1 MKKSILTAALLF
13 GLGTFFMTSC
23 GPDDG
28 GTTTTPTPTKTV
40 DKTKLVNGGWYVQ
53 GQKDYS
59 HIFYSNGKYNNS
71 GSWEWLNNSDSM
83 KVVLSS
89 LNSLTLTAHFVYIT
103 DTEMAFKTGRT
114 TAATEVFKSAPW

>member
-40 DKTKLVNGGWYVQ
+40 DKTKLVNGMF
-53 GQKDYS
+53 KDKKTIVTYS
-59 HIFYSNGKYNNS
+59 ILTVNTIIVEAGS
-71 GSWEWLNNSDSM
+71 G
-83 KVVLSS
+83 
-89 LNSLTLTAHFVYIT
+89 
-103 DTEMAFKTGRT
+103 
-114 TAATEVFKSAPW
+114 